1 MCYAGALFASGC
13 KDIGGYS
20 GLQRHRYACA
30 LCPLWPRARRNV
42 SGQDFPVS
50 LPFVIEWL
58 VGRLTAVMDMCWT
71 FEVLVLCVVLHLYTV
86 CIPSDR

>member
-1 MCYAGALFASGC
+1 MPVGARTSAAILGC
-13 KDIGGYS
+13 NATAMHARFD
-20 GLQRHRYACA
+20 
-30 LCPLWPRARRNV
+30 PFWPRARRNV